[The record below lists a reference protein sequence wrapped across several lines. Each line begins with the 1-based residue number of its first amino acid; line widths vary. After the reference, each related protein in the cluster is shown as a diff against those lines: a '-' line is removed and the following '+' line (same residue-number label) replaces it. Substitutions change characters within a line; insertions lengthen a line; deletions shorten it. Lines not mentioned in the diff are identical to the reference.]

1 MPKVMLTF
9 QDCIDLAGVT
19 EAEIEAIAK
28 HERIPAMIALE
39 LADHMLHTPAKAVN
53 LRDFIV
59 ENLRRAQG
67 RNNCTDCA
75 KLGRLL
81 AGYLDTHP
89 DCRECEIDRARQM
102 AEVIAIGLVEQILAR
117 AEEMPQDA
125 QAVLRGIDDAK
136 RRRDCA
142 ACGVYCLRLLDSL
155 ER

>member
-1 MPKVMLTF
+1 MPEVMLTF

-39 LADHMLHTPAKAVN
+39 LADHMLYAPAGAVK

-67 RNNCTDCA
+67 RNNCTNCA

-102 AEVIAIGLVEQILAR
+102 AEMIAIGLVERILER
-117 AEEMPQDA
+117 GEEIPQDA
-125 QAVLRGIDDAK
+125 RAALGGIDDAK
-136 RRRDCA
+136 RCRDCA
-142 ACGVYCLRLLDSL
+142 ACGAYCLRLLDSL